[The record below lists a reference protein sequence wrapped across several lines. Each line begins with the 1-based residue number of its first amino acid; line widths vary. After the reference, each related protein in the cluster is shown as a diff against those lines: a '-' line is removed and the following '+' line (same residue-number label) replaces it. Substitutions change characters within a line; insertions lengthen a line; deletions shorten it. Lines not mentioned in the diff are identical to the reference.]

1 MAPLW
6 LQSEEFWNNVVPGM
20 EIDEAETLY
29 KSLAND
35 YLYREE
41 TLAGYVS
48 GVYTTDEF
56 RITGGVRVDRSE
68 FDAEMA
74 SEENGVVLPGK
85 AYASGAET
93 EVLPYLNAT
102 WLVSPDFRIKASASK
117 TLGRPNP
124 EMIATIESYNYE
136 EFTASRGNPQIKPR
150 QATNLDLGME
160 YYFNGG
166 LNMLTVTG
174 FYKDISDDILNMSW
188 QEQIDGDTWTISAP
202 LNGED
207 TTYKGLELGL
217 INSSF
222 VDLHP
227 ALAPLGASLNVMWVD
242 GESSYIYND
251 VLQEIDQ
258 LQYQSKYAGNAAVFW
273 TFAPGTEVRL
283 AANFQGEYMNEFAAN
298 PWQNL
303 WIEPFTTFDLTA
315 KWRIDQNL
323 QLRLRGRNT
332 FSKERGRTIGPN
344 NDLFR
349 ANLEIG
355 STWFVDL
362 NYRF

>member
-1 MAPLW
+1 
-6 LQSEEFWNNVVPGM
+6 M

-74 SEENGVVLPGK
+74 SVENGVVLPGK

-160 YYFNGG
+160 YYF
-166 LNMLTVTG
+166 
-174 FYKDISDDILNMSW
+174 
-188 QEQIDGDTWTISAP
+188 
-202 LNGED
+202 NGED

-323 QLRLRGRNT
+323 QLRLRGRNI